1 MNILSSR
8 YLHHLTKPGKQKLE
22 DIEELDEEEETSWQE
37 GNEENQNEDPEQSED
52 ADKEDNSEPELKPA
66 EVVANLIVDW
76 MKNHGVDE
84 TVTHLAGDSTASNT
98 GWKKGV
104 IAWIERKIGRKV
116 DWRVCML
123 HTNELDLR
131 RLIEMLD
138 GKTDSKT
145 GWSGY
150 LGKLL
155 AKVMEMRPNFN
166 FKKIDLGADLIEL
179 PEEVIK
185 DLSTDQHLLY
195 KRVKAVRSGHLPRD
209 VALRKA
215 GKIVHSRWL
224 NTATTFVEMWQ
235 SHHGLKGD
243 LLDRLE
249 TIVTY
254 IVTVYCPMW
263 FNIKVRHSWL
273 EGPRHVL
280 TELGLFSLLSSEVQQ
295 ILLPTL
301 KRSAWN
307 SHSES
312 VLQTMLCSKNK
323 SERDFAVSTILK
335 IRGRN
340 KLGNKKPRPRKLPE
354 LNIEATTLE
363 NMINWKAAK
372 EPILA
377 CDLTKAELEEIRNT
391 PMVVPYYSLHTQG
404 IERAVKE
411 VTEASETVYGFER
424 RDGMIRTRAE
434 NRKLMPALNSKK
446 CLENLLTS
454 SV

>member
-1 MNILSSR
+1 MSSR

-37 GNEENQNEDPEQSED
+37 GNEENQNEEPEQSED

-104 IAWIERKIGRKV
+104 MAWIERKIGRKV

-166 FKKIDLGADLIEL
+166 FKKIDMGPDLIEL
-179 PEEVIK
+179 PEDVI
-185 DLSTDQHLLY
+185 
-195 KRVKAVRSGHLPRD
+195 
-209 VALRKA
+209 
-215 GKIVHSRWL
+215 KIVHSRWL

-323 SERDFAVSTILK
+323 SERDFAVSTIMK

-377 CDLTKAELEEIRNT
+377 CDLTKAELE
-391 PMVVPYYSLHTQG
+391 
-404 IERAVKE
+404 
-411 VTEASETVYGFER
+411 
-424 RDGMIRTRAE
+424 
-434 NRKLMPALNSKK
+434 
-446 CLENLLTS
+446 
-454 SV
+454 